1 MLRVFQMWMMLF
13 LTDNNDVVFE
23 HVAADVVDVAAGCA
37 ADLLWLLL
45 AVLVAAP
52 GVAVVC

>member
-23 HVAADVVDVAAGCA
+23 HVAADVVDVAAGC
-37 ADLLWLLL
+37 
-45 AVLVAAP
+45 VAAFAF
-52 GVAVVC
+52 VTACSLSCSS